1 MAEIDGAT
9 YAVFAVA
16 LSEAAANDI
25 SIEYYTENGT
35 AIAGTDY
42 QATTGTLIFEAGETS
57 KTVQVL
63 VYGRAPGDT
72 TEERAFS
79 LRLRPN
85 PDVILTSSFVTE
97 CRIQISHD
105 GDGTPQI
112 SIVVATGPKGDRG
125 LTGLSAYELAQTT
138 GFVGTLTQ
146 WLESLTGENVELST
160 SATHITWRV
169 AGTTAW
175 TNLVPLADLRGS
187 NGTNGLNGAE
197 VQLQKTA
204 TAIQWK
210 YTTADTWTDLV
221 LLSELKGDAGEPG
234 TNGTAATLTPRGAW
248 VAATY
253 NPGDYVEAESSAD
266 PLLQSLYF
274 LRDTVAYVSA
284 TAPKDDATHWMELT
298 TVQGPAGTN
307 GTNGTNGVDGAN
319 GSVWHNGTADPAS
332 GVGANGDYYLN
343 TTSGDVFKKI
353 ADAWELQGNIKGPE
367 GTGGGGGSSNLTAVL
382 NADLGVTAITLATL
396 PGFTFNLLSNMIY
409 KLSVVMPYRTN
420 ETTQGIA
427 VGFGGT
433 VGTQTIAI
441 NCRAMD
447 SAGVMINKNVKARD
461 TKVIFPTSQY
471 TTGDNLLICEGVIF
485 PVSAGT
491 FTIQI
496 AAAVQDQYC
505 AAQKGTIA
513 ILEPIGNVT

>member
-9 YAVFAVA
+9 YAVFAVV
-16 LSEAAANDI
+16 LNEAAADDI

-35 AIAGTDY
+35 AIAGVDY
-42 QATTGTLIFEAGETS
+42 QATTGTLTFEAGETS

-63 VYGRAPGDT
+63 VYGRASGDT
-72 TEERAFS
+72 TEERAFA

-85 PDVILTSSFVTE
+85 PDVILTSSFLTE
-97 CRIQISHD
+97 CRIQITHD

-112 SIVVATGPKGDRG
+112 SVVVAHGPKGDRG

-138 GFVGTLTQ
+138 GFVGNLTQ
-146 WLESLTGENVELST
+146 WLESLTGKNVELST
-160 SATHITWRV
+160 SSTHIQWRV
-169 AGTTAW
+169 VGGSAW
-175 TNLVPLADLRGS
+175 TNLVPLADLKGE
-187 NGTNGLNGAE
+187 NGTSGAE
-197 VQLQKTA
+197 VQLQKTS

-221 LLSELKGDAGEPG
+221 LLSEIKGE
-234 TNGTAATLTPRGAW
+234 NGTAATLNPRGPW
-248 VAATY
+248 AAGMY
-253 NPGDYVEAESSAD
+253 APGDYVEAESAESN
-266 PLLQSLYF
+266 LVQILYF
-274 LRDTVAYVSA
+274 LRDTTTYNSA
-284 TAPKDDATHWMELT
+284 AAPKDDPEHWMALST
-298 TVQGPAGTN
+298 IQGPPGPSGDDGAPGSTWYNGAGAPAAGT
-307 GTNGTNGVDGAN
+307 GV
-319 GSVWHNGTADPAS
+319 
-332 GVGANGDYYLN
+332 NGDYYLN
-343 TTSGDVFKKI
+343 TTTGDVSKKI
-353 ADAWELQGNIKGPE
+353 SGTWTVQGNIKGPA
-367 GTGGGGGSSNLTAVL
+367 GGGGGGSSSLTAVL
-382 NADLGVTAITLATL
+382 NADFGVTAITLATL
-396 PGFTFNLLSNMIY
+396 QGFTFNLASNMIY

-420 ETTQGIA
+420 ETAQGIA

-447 SAGVMINKNVKARD
+447 SSGVMINKNIKARD
-461 TKVIFPTSQY
+461 TKAIFPTSQY

-513 ILEPIGNVT
+513 ILEPVGIVT

>member
-1 MAEIDGAT
+1 MAIIDGST
-9 YAVFAVA
+9 YAVFAVT
-16 LSEAAANDI
+16 LSEPAADDI
-25 SIEYYTENGT
+25 IIEYFTENGT

-42 QATTGTLIFEAGETS
+42 QATTGSLLFEAGETS
-57 KTVQVL
+57 KTIQVL
-63 VYGRAPGDT
+63 VYGRAEGDT
-72 TEERAFS
+72 TEERTFS

-85 PDVILTSSFVTE
+85 PDVILTSSFITE

-112 SIVVATGPKGDRG
+112 GIVVATGPKGDRG
-125 LTGLSAYELAQTT
+125 FTGLSAYELAETT

-146 WLESLTGENVELST
+146 WLESLTGKNVELST

-175 TNLVPLADLRGS
+175 TNLVPLADLKGA
-187 NGTNGLNGAE
+187 NGKSGAE

-204 TAIQWK
+204 THIQWK
-210 YTTADTWTDLV
+210 YTTADTWTNLV
-221 LLSELKGDAGEPG
+221 ALTEIKGDPG
-234 TNGTAATLTPRGAW
+234 VNGAAAVLNPRGAW

-253 NPGDYVEAESSAD
+253 NPGDYVSATSSTVPAE
-266 PLLQSLYF
+266 QSLYF
-274 LRDTVAYVSA
+274 LRGTTSYASA
-284 TAPKDDATHWMELT
+284 TAPKDDLNKWMEVK
-298 TVQGPAGTN
+298 TVQGPAGAA
-307 GTNGTNGVDGAN
+307 GAA
-319 GSVWHNGTADPAS
+319 GSVWYNGTGTPAS
-332 GVGANGDYYLN
+332 GTGVNGDYYLN
-343 TTSGDVFKKI
+343 TTTGDVSKKI
-353 ADAWELQGNIKGPE
+353 SGAWTVQGNIKGPA
-367 GTGGGGGSSNLTAVL
+367 GTGGGGSSNLTAVL
-382 NADLGVTAITLATL
+382 NSDFGVTAITLATL
-396 PGFTFNLLSNMIY
+396 TGFTFNLVSNMIY

-433 VGTQTIAI
+433 AGTQTIAI

-485 PVSAGT
+485 PTSAGT

-513 ILEPIGNVT
+513 ILEPIGIVT